1 MFTIVSICVKRDLY
15 SKTLLEHT
23 STKTL
28 GILSVIGANLVPLPP
43 HKITTWNFFIITTK
57 KKSNINIDSIKP
69 LWAELKNINLSL
81 WNIEDGKR
89 EAEKK
94 KEFGENFIELARK
107 VYKINDQRADVKS
120 KINKSLGSNIRE
132 VKSYY

>member
-1 MFTIVSICVKRDLY
+1 MNTKLNRILAEISAGELVDKITILEIKKEKISNNQK
-15 SKTLLEHT
+15 LLEIN
-23 STKTL
+23 KELNALLDTL
-28 GILSVIGANLVPLPP
+28 
-43 HKITTWNFFIITTK
+43 
-57 KKSNINIDSIKP
+57 KKSNINMDSIKP

-107 VYKINDQRADVKS
+107 VYKINGQRADVKS
-120 KINKSLGSNIRE
+120 KINKFLGSNIRE

>member
-1 MFTIVSICVKRDLY
+1 MNTKLNRILAEISAGELVDKITILEIKKEKISNNEK
-15 SKTLLEHT
+15 LLEIN
-23 STKTL
+23 KELNALLDTL
-28 GILSVIGANLVPLPP
+28 
-43 HKITTWNFFIITTK
+43 

-120 KINKSLGSNIRE
+120 KINKFLGSNIRE

>member
-1 MFTIVSICVKRDLY
+1 MNTKLNRILAEISAGELVDKITILEIKKEKISNNQK
-15 SKTLLEHT
+15 LLEIN
-23 STKTL
+23 KELNALLDTL
-28 GILSVIGANLVPLPP
+28 
-43 HKITTWNFFIITTK
+43 
-57 KKSNINIDSIKP
+57 KKSNINMDSIKP

-120 KINKSLGSNIRE
+120 KINKFLGSNIRE

>member
-1 MFTIVSICVKRDLY
+1 MNTKLNRILAEISAGELVDKITILEIKKEKISNNEK
-15 SKTLLEHT
+15 LLEIN
-23 STKTL
+23 KELNALLDTL
-28 GILSVIGANLVPLPP
+28 
-43 HKITTWNFFIITTK
+43 